1 MNPTEAILLGTR
13 QRLQSFPIISG
24 ISVASSTTPLSP
36 KIKTLGVTID
46 QHLTLDNHVNTV
58 CRNAHYHLRA
68 LRHIRSALTV
78 EMAAAVAVSLVQSR
92 LDYANS
98 LLYDLSSVNIGK
110 LQRVQNMAARIVLRN
125 SSTPSSTQALH
136 ILHWLPV
143 RARIKFKIASLT
155 YKTLS
160 TCQPAYL
167 RDLIHPYLPAR
178 SLRSQDLKLLNTPRT
193 NLSIGRRAFSFA
205 APHIWNSIPI
215 SIRDSTSL
223 HSFKRH
229 LKTFYFQS
237 SFA

>member
-1 MNPTEAILLGTR
+1 MI
-13 QRLQSFPIISG
+13 Q
-24 ISVASSTTPLSP
+24 LS
-36 KIKTLGVTID
+36 L
-46 QHLTLDNHVNTV
+46 N
-58 CRNAHYHLRA
+58 
-68 LRHIRSALTV
+68 
-78 EMAAAVAVSLVQSR
+78 
-92 LDYANS
+92 
-98 LLYDLSSVNIGK
+98 
-110 LQRVQNMAARIVLRN
+110 QNMAARIVLRN

-136 ILHWLPV
+136 IYKLPV

-193 NLSIGRRAFSFA
+193 NLSIRRRAFSFA
-205 APHIWNSIPI
+205 APHHIWNSIPT
-215 SIRDSTSL
+215 SIRDFTSL